1 MTYEERDTSVRI
13 VTETGA
19 SWEDVP
25 SVETLARLIVLATY
39 AKPDQGVW
47 RAIDLWDL
55 SRRVAALLPD
65 ADVTAAVALAKIE
78 W

>member
-1 MTYEERDTSVRI
+1 MTYEKKGKSVRI

-19 SWEDVP
+19 SWKDVP